1 EAICLKAMAAR
12 PEERYPTPRELAED
26 LEHWLADEPVR
37 AYREPLAA
45 RALRWARRHKPLVA
59 GLVGLVAAAL
69 LLGGGGL
76 GWLQRQRAATAQAVE
91 EDLQEVEVA
100 LQEDRRDDARQGLQ
114 RAQDRL
120 GTHGLPSLRRR
131 AQQLC
136 AEADLV
142 AHLEEA
148 RMRRASFRG
157 VKRDYAGA
165 DRAYTEALAGHGIDL

>member
-1 EAICLKAMAAR
+1 G
-12 PEERYPTPRELAED
+12 
-26 LEHWLADEPVR
+26 V
-37 AYREPLAA
+37 
-45 RALRWARRHKPLVA
+45 
-59 GLVGLVAAAL
+59 
-69 LLGGGGL
+69 GL

-100 LQEDRRDDARQGLQ
+100 LREDRRDDARQGLQ

-165 DRAYTEALAGHGIDL
+165 DRAYTEAFAGHGIDLAVLGADEAAQRIRASPIRVQLVEALDDWAFIKENLRDDPKPILDVAGRA